1 MDKVCSFSSHNGF
14 PGDESPEFSSPAQT
28 FDTQNEEK
36 IFRHFVNPR
45 STRVV
50 SWRIGHPSDW
60 LPFPFSDPWLGNIIK
75 SHLAWIR
82 VNKFSPDSICFSSIY
97 YYEFLLLLLFLYE
110 FFRQSLRLPV
120 LVICFVDV
128 NFHNFYKYRSASRRD
143 EAFIESKDFIAI
155 TRSKTFPTSFS
166 DPLIALLTPSLTL
179 SSSEKKKKKG
189 SNSLEINYTD
199 QMIGI
204 LLLYLL
210 FHWIT

>member
-60 LPFPFSDPWLGNIIK
+60 SPFPFSDLRLGNIIK
-75 SHLAWIR
+75 SHLARIR
-82 VNKFSPDSICFSSIY
+82 VNKFSTDSHCMLNFHKLMWISII
-97 YYEFLLLLLFLYE
+97 
-110 FFRQSLRLPV
+110 SINTVLRLAV
-120 LVICFVDV
+120 A
-128 NFHNFYKYRSASRRD
+128 KRR
-143 EAFIESKDFIAI
+143 FIVSKDFIAI
-155 TRSKTFPTSFS
+155 TWSKTFPPSFS

-179 SSSEKKKKKG
+179 SSSEKTKQKG

>member
-1 MDKVCSFSSHNGF
+1 MDKVCSFPHTTVS
-14 PGDESPEFSSPAQT
+14 Q
-28 FDTQNEEK
+28 
-36 IFRHFVNPR
+36 V
-45 STRVV
+45 TRVRNLANTDV
-50 SWRIGHPSDW
+50 WHSKWRKIIPALCQSQKHSRSLLADRPSFW
-60 LPFPFSDPWLGNIIK
+60 LIAFSLLRSLTWEPALWK
-75 SHLAWIR
+75 SHLTWIR

-97 YYEFLLLLLFLYE
+97 YYEFLLLLFLYE

-179 SSSEKKKKKG
+179 SSSEKKEKRKQQLG
-189 SNSLEINYTD
+189 N
-199 QMIGI
+199 
-204 LLLYLL
+204 
-210 FHWIT
+210 